1 MEMSEA
7 IKGLCKEFLIGPEDI
22 DEVVG
27 HDNLLILYS
36 NKQHYLGLRDKAEK
50 LSILDQ
56 ENVDEHKI
64 VVRNNI

>member
-7 IKGLCKEFLIGPEDI
+7 IKGLCKEFYITPDDV

-36 NKQHYLGLRDKAEK
+36 NKQHYLELRDKAEK

-56 ENVDEHKI
+56 ENVNEHKI

>member
-50 LSILDQ
+50 LSILD
-56 ENVDEHKI
+56 
-64 VVRNNI
+64 